1 MIKRREK
8 KKLYILIPIII
19 LISIIVF
26 FPFIMMIITSLKSM
40 TEIRS
45 AKFVFFPEKLLWS
58 NYITVLKS
66 AKWGRFFLNSFIVT
80 ITSVVISLIINS
92 MAGYTFARLKFPGR
106 DFMFILSLF
115 GMMMPAQ
122 VIMLPCYVIMKYV
135 PFAGG
140 NNIFGIGG
148 KGFLDSYAGLIVP
161 HIAGSFGVFLF
172 RQFLLNFPESLDDA
186 AKIDGLSKFKIYL
199 KIYLPLSKPVIAT
212 LIVLKF
218 TATWNDY
225 IWPLLI
231 AQRENLRTVQLS
243 LAFMNT
249 DYDKQWNQIMAATTM
264 ITLPVALLFLFLQKY
279 FIQGVVS
286 SGIKG

>member
-1 MIKRREK
+1 
-8 KKLYILIPIII
+8 
-19 LISIIVF
+19 
-26 FPFIMMIITSLKSM
+26 MMIITSLKSM

-45 AKFVFFPEKLLWS
+45 AKFVFSEKLLWS

-231 AQRENLRTVQLS
+231 AERT
-243 LAFMNT
+243 
-249 DYDKQWNQIMAATTM
+249 
-264 ITLPVALLFLFLQKY
+264 
-279 FIQGVVS
+279 
-286 SGIKG
+286 